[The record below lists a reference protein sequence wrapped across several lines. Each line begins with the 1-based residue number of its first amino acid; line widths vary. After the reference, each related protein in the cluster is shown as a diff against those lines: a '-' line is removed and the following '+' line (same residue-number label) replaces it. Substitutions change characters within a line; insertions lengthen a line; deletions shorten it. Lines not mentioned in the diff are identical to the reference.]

1 MKFVF
6 YYMLDGLKN
15 VFFPPI
21 SLPKLERPII
31 KVQDVKY
38 TPFPS
43 PKRVGY
49 QPPQSVRKDV
59 YLKGHRQR

>member
-1 MKFVF
+1 MKFAF
-6 YYMLDGLKN
+6 YYILNGLKDI
-15 VFFPPI
+15 FFPPI

-31 KVQDVKY
+31 KVPDVKY
-38 TPFPS
+38 KSFPS

-49 QPPQSVRKDV
+49 QPPQSVRKSV